1 MKTANCTSTLL
12 FSIFIS
18 CVDFYLD
25 TNDTRTTWNIFFSL
39 LKKMKKILLLSKK
52 SINCLLLSDDLN
64 LYFLRVGIHTYYIK
78 SSHFDLFKGDDFP
91 LFLNLLLVDLTFLVL
106 SSLIYFSDVS
116 RTFNLILHIS
126 S

>member
-1 MKTANCTSTLL
+1 MKTANCASTLL

-25 TNDTRTTWNIFFSL
+25 PNDTWTTWNVFFSL

-78 SSHFDLFKGDDFP
+78 SSHFDLFLEDDFP

>member
-1 MKTANCTSTLL
+1 MKTANCASTLL

-25 TNDTRTTWNIFFSL
+25 PNDTQTTWNVFFSL

-78 SSHFDLFKGDDFP
+78 SSHFDLFLEDDFP